1 MSKPSGARKIFHRL
15 VTIEEASQALRS
27 SMKMDIGREEVPLER
42 ASGMVVAE
50 SIFSRVDLPPFD
62 RAEMDGYAV
71 DSVEVE
77 GASERKPASLKVI
90 GSIGA
95 GEVAAAGISSGECME
110 IATGAPLPKGADSV
124 VMVEYTEARGNEIS
138 IFKGTTPGENVASA
152 GSDIQIGEMLVREG
166 TRMGSR
172 EVGLLA
178 AAGVRCIGVFRKPRV
193 GILSTGNELMEPGS
207 VLEAGKIF
215 DSNTYA
221 LAAAITE
228 AGGIPEIMRKAVDSA
243 GEIEKLVRDGVTKND
258 ILLISG
264 GTSAGTGDLVY
275 RVLGEFC
282 DGGILVHGLNV
293 KPGKPTLIAAHG
305 GKAVVGLPGYP
316 VSALMI
322 FDQLVKP
329 LIEELARAQ
338 PKAKEQHGIGAKL
351 MVRVNGA
358 KGRRWFLPVHLIS
371 GAGET
376 RAYPVIAS
384 SGAIGTLAKAD
395 GYIIVGEEAEYLGA
409 GEKVLA
415 FPFPGMKK
423 GVDLVVMGSHCPG
436 VDLLLQLLFET
447 RGIGAKA
454 LNAGS
459 LAGLRA
465 VKNGESDIAGI
476 HLLDEKEMTYN
487 VKAVEDAG
495 LPQSCLVRGY
505 RRQQGI
511 MVAPGN
517 PKGIK
522 GIRDALRSEVTF
534 VNRNRGSGTRIL
546 TDSMLRKIAK
556 SRGIDLDEAVARIRG
571 YRWEAK
577 THSAV
582 AAAVRQGR
590 ADMGVGIQSLASSYG
605 LEFIP
610 LREEAYDFVINPA
623 SLKKPAVAAFIEGLR
638 SEDFRAMIRRFPGYT
653 V

>member
-1 MSKPSGARKIFHRL
+1 MSKPGGARKIFHRL
-15 VTIEEASQALRS
+15 VTIEEASQALRF
-27 SMKMDIGREEVPLER
+27 SMKIDIGQEEVPLER

-50 SIFSRVDLPPFD
+50 SIFSQVDLPPFD

-71 DSVEVE
+71 NSAEIE
-77 GASERKPASLKVI
+77 GSSERKPASLRVT

-95 GEVAAAGISSGECME
+95 GEVATAGIYSGECME

-124 VMVEYTEARGNEIS
+124 VMVEYTESKGNEIT
-138 IFKGTTPGENVASA
+138 IFKATTPGENVASA
-152 GSDIQIGEMLVREG
+152 GSDVQIGEMLVREG
-166 TRMGSR
+166 TRVGSR
-172 EVGLLA
+172 EAGLLA
-178 AAGVRCIGVFRKPRV
+178 AAGLRHIGVFRRPRV
-193 GILSTGNELMEPGS
+193 GILSTGNELIEPGS
-207 VLEAGKIF
+207 ALEMGKIF

-221 LAAAITE
+221 LAAAVTE
-228 AGGIPEIMRKAVDSA
+228 AGGIAEIMGKAGDSV
-243 GEIEKLVRDGVTKND
+243 GEIEELVMGGVAKND

-275 RVLGEFC
+275 RVLGECC

-293 KPGKPTLIAAHG
+293 KPGKPTLIATHG

-322 FDQLVKP
+322 FDQLVRP
-329 LIEELARAQ
+329 LIEDLARVQ
-338 PKAKEQHGIGAKL
+338 PVAKERRGIAARL

-371 GAGET
+371 GGGET

-384 SGAIGTLAKAD
+384 SGAVGTLAKAD

-409 GEKVLA
+409 GEEVMA
-415 FPFPGMKK
+415 FPFPGTRE

-436 VDLLLQLLFET
+436 VDLLLQLLFEK
-447 RGIGAKA
+447 RGMGAKA
-454 LNAGS
+454 LNVGS

-465 VKNGESDIAGI
+465 VKSGECDIAGI
-476 HLLDEKEMTYN
+476 HLLDEEEMTYN
-487 VKAVEDAG
+487 ERAVDEAG
-495 LPQSCLVRGY
+495 LPPSCLVRGY

-522 GIRDALRSEVTF
+522 GMGDALRGDVTF

-546 TDSMLRKIAK
+546 TDSLLREIAR
-556 SRGIDLDEAVARIRG
+556 SQGIGLDEAVARIKG

-582 AAAVRQGR
+582 AAAVSQCR

-605 LEFIP
+605 LGFIP
-610 LREEAYDFVINPA
+610 LREEAYDFLINPA
-623 SLKKPAVAAFIEGLR
+623 SMEKPAVAAFVEILR
-638 SEDFRAMIRRFPGYT
+638 SEDFRAMIKRFPGYI